1 MRLRRNGT
9 KKRRAGIS
17 KFNAGLLGVVLIVVF
32 SYLAYT
38 KFANPFAHKYTVHAT
53 FANASGLQ
61 PGSLVRIAG
70 VNVGTVA
77 SVAQEPGCKSAS
89 TTQSACQA
97 ADVTLNITNQGLPIH
112 DDATFAIRPRIF
124 LEGNFFVDISPG
136 TPQAP
141 AAPDGHTFPI
151 QQGVEPVQFD
161 QVLTGLQGNTRQNLQ
176 TLLQQ
181 YGKAVK
187 QGGPSFNKSIP
198 YWLPAYEYSSIV
210 AHDALGIQPH
220 DLSNYIAAQGDVSG
234 AVDTHPQ
241 NLENLITDFNTTA
254 NAFARENTALE
265 QTVGELPKTLS
276 AAMPAF
282 NALNAAFPPLRAF
295 ARALV
300 PGVKSTG
307 PMVDASLPFVTQLND
322 LVQPSEL
329 RGLTADLRPTVP
341 ALAKL
346 TKDTIPLM
354 RDEVRPTASCV
365 VNVIYPWSQLTVP
378 DNNFNASN
386 GFPPRKVY
394 VEAVDYLPG
403 LAGESRNFDANGPY
417 IRILGTGGTFT
428 YSLQPGLFGQAL
440 TKLDAVQPQVPPGG
454 KRPPYKETVPCE
466 SQQPVTN
473 LATPSSGPIQQTN
486 TGVASNASKA
496 RWQGATQ
503 NALPALAQIAGQSG
517 LKLNTSNMSGSAK
530 SPSGSGGSGAGG
542 SGSGSG
548 GSGAGSGSGSGGRL
562 SGAANS
568 VGQAIAGVLK
578 TS

>member
-1 MRLRRNGT
+1 MRRRKGKRRNGMSRFT
-9 KKRRAGIS
+9 
-17 KFNAGLLGVVLIVVF
+17 AGLIGIVLIVVF

-38 KFANPFAHKYTVHAT
+38 KFANPFAHQYTVHAT
-53 FANASGLQ
+53 FANANGLQ

-70 VNVGTVA
+70 VNVGKVT
-77 SVAQEPGCKSAS
+77 SVSEEPGCKSAS
-89 TTQSACQA
+89 STPNACQA
-97 ADVTLNITNQGLPIH
+97 ADVTMNISNQGLPIH

-124 LEGNFFVDISPG
+124 LEGNFFVDVSPG

-141 AAPDGHTFPI
+141 VAKDNHTFPI

-181 YGKAVK
+181 YGKAAK
-187 QGGPSFNKSIP
+187 QGGPSFNKSIQ

-220 DLSNYIAAQGDVSG
+220 DLSKYIAAQGDVSG
-234 AVDTHPQ
+234 AFDTHPRD
-241 NLENLITDFNTTA
+241 LENLITDFNTTA
-254 NAFARENTALE
+254 NAFARENTSLQ
-265 QTVGELPKTLS
+265 QTVARLPATLS
-276 AAMPAF
+276 AAIPAF

-295 ARALV
+295 ARAMV
-300 PGVKSTG
+300 PGVKSSG

-341 ALAKL
+341 ALARL
-346 TKDTIPLM
+346 TQDTIPLM
-354 RDEVRPTASCV
+354 RNEVRPAASCV

-378 DNNFNASN
+378 DQNFNASN

-403 LAGESRNFDANGPY
+403 LAGESRDFDANGPY

-454 KRPPYKETVPCE
+454 KRPPYEETTPCE
-466 SQQPVTN
+466 SQKPVAN
-473 LATPSSGPIQQTN
+473 LATPTSGPIEQTS
-486 TGVASNASKA
+486 TGLSSDAATA
-496 RWQGATQ
+496 RWQGVAQ
-503 NALPALAQIAGQSG
+503 NAVTGLGQASGASG
-517 LKLNTSNMSGSAK
+517 LKLNSADVSGSGAGG
-530 SPSGSGGSGAGG
+530 SGAGGSGGSGAGG
-542 SGSGSG
+542 SGAG
-548 GSGAGSGSGSGGRL
+548 GGPGGL
-562 SGAANS
+562 PAVPNT

-578 TS
+578 DS

>member
-1 MRLRRNGT
+1 MRRGKGKRRNGM
-9 KKRRAGIS
+9 S
-17 KFNAGLLGVVLIVVF
+17 KFTAGLIGIVLILVF

-53 FANASGLQ
+53 FANANGLQ

-70 VNVGTVA
+70 VNVGTVT
-77 SVAQEPGCKSAS
+77 SVSQEPGCKSAGS
-89 TTQSACQA
+89 TPNACQA
-97 ADVTLNITNQGLPIH
+97 ADVTMNITNQGLPIH

-124 LEGNFFVDISPG
+124 LEGNFFVDVSPG

-141 AAPDGHTFPI
+141 VAPDNHTFPI

-161 QVLTGLQGNTRQNLQ
+161 QVLTGLQDNTRQNLQ

-187 QGGPSFNKSIP
+187 QGGPSFNRSIR

-234 AVDTHPQ
+234 AFDAHPQ
-241 NLENLITDFNTTA
+241 NLESLITDFNTTA
-254 NAFARENTALE
+254 DAFARENNALE
-265 QTVGELPKTLS
+265 QTVAQLPRTLS
-276 AAMPAF
+276 AAIPAF

-295 ARALV
+295 ARAMV

-354 RDEVRPTASCV
+354 RNEVRSASSCV

-378 DNNFNASN
+378 DEHFNAAN

-403 LAGESRNFDANGPY
+403 LAGESRDFDANGPY

-440 TKLDAVQPQVPPGG
+440 SKLDAVQPQVPPGG
-454 KRPPYKETVPCE
+454 KRPPYEETVPCE
-466 SQQPVTN
+466 SQKPITN
-473 LATPSSGPIQQTN
+473 LATPTSGPIQQTSA
-486 TGVASNASKA
+486 GLSSAAAKA
-496 RWQGATQ
+496 RWQGVAQ
-503 NALPALAQIAGQSG
+503 NALSALGQAAATSG
-517 LKLNTSNMSGSAK
+517 LKLNSSQV
-530 SPSGSGGSGAGG
+530 
-542 SGSGSG
+542 
-548 GSGAGSGSGSGGRL
+548 AGSGSGSGPGGAG
-562 SGAANS
+562 SGASGSGGAGSGGSGGGPGGLPAVPNT

-578 TS
+578 GS

>member
-1 MRLRRNGT
+1 MRLRRS
-9 KKRRAGIS
+9 KKRRKGMS
-17 KFNAGLLGVVLIVVF
+17 TFKAGLIGIVLVAVV

-38 KFANPFAHKYTVHAT
+38 KFANPFASKYTIHAT
-53 FANASGLQ
+53 FANANGLQ

-70 VNVGTVA
+70 VNVGTVTA
-77 SVAQEPGCKSAS
+77 VSQEPGCKSVS
-89 TTQSACQA
+89 TTQNACQA
-97 ADVTLNITNQGLPIH
+97 ADVTMNVSNQGLPIH

-124 LEGNFFVDISPG
+124 LEGNFFVDVSPG

-141 AAPDGHTFPI
+141 VASNDHTFPI

-161 QVLTGLQGNTRQNLQ
+161 QVLTGLQGDTRQNLQ

-187 QGGPSFNKSIP
+187 QGGPSFNKSVQ

-210 AHDALGIQPH
+210 AHDALGLQPH
-220 DLSNYIAAQGDVSG
+220 DLSNYIAAQGQVAG
-234 AVDTHPQ
+234 ALDTHPQ

-254 NAFARENTALE
+254 NAFARENTSLE
-265 QTVGELPKTLS
+265 QTVAELPKTLG
-276 AAMPAF
+276 AAIPAF

-322 LVQPSEL
+322 LVQPAEL

-354 RDEVRPTASCV
+354 KNEVRPAASCV
-365 VNVIYPWSQLTVP
+365 ANVIYPWSQLTVP
-378 DNNFNASN
+378 DSNFNASN

-403 LAGESRNFDANGPY
+403 LAGESRDFDANGPY
-417 IRILGTGGTFT
+417 IRILGHRRDADVLAAARDVRAGAD
-428 YSLQPGLFGQAL
+428 QARRRPARGPARRQAP
-440 TKLDAVQPQVPPGG
+440 AVQGD
-454 KRPPYKETVPCE
+454 RPV
-466 SQQPVTN
+466 
-473 LATPSSGPIQQTN
+473 
-486 TGVASNASKA
+486 
-496 RWQGATQ
+496 
-503 NALPALAQIAGQSG
+503 
-517 LKLNTSNMSGSAK
+517 
-530 SPSGSGGSGAGG
+530 
-542 SGSGSG
+542 
-548 GSGAGSGSGSGGRL
+548 
-562 SGAANS
+562 
-568 VGQAIAGVLK
+568 
-578 TS
+578 

>member
-1 MRLRRNGT
+1 MRLRRKGS
-9 KKRRAGIS
+9 KKRRKGMS
-17 KFNAGLLGVVLIVVF
+17 KFTAGAIGIVLIAVF
-32 SYLAYT
+32 SYAAYT

-53 FANASGLQ
+53 FANANGLQ

-70 VNVGTVA
+70 VNVGTVTA
-77 SVAQEPGCKSAS
+77 VSTEPGCKSAS
-89 TTQSACQA
+89 TTQTACQA
-97 ADVTLNITNQGLPIH
+97 ADVTMNITNQGLPIH

-124 LEGNFFVDISPG
+124 LEGNFFVDVSPG
-136 TPQAP
+136 TPEAP
-141 AAPDGHTFPI
+141 VANDNHTFPI

-161 QVLTGLQGNTRQNLQ
+161 QVLTGLQDNTRQNLQ

-187 QGGPSFNKSIP
+187 EGGPSFNKSIQ

-210 AHDALGIQPH
+210 AHDALGIEPH
-220 DLSNYIAAQGDVSG
+220 DLSNYIAAQGQVAG
-234 AVDTHPQ
+234 AIDTHPQ

-254 NAFARENTALE
+254 NAFARENTSLE
-265 QTVGELPKTLS
+265 QTVAQLPRTLS

-282 NALNAAFPPLRAF
+282 NALNAAFPPLRTLAK
-295 ARALV
+295 ALI

-354 RDEVRPTASCV
+354 RDEVRPTSSCV
-365 VNVIYPWSQLTVP
+365 ANVIYPWSQLTVP
-378 DNNFNASN
+378 DPNFNASN

-403 LAGESRNFDANGPY
+403 LAGESRDFDANGPY
-417 IRILGTGGTFT
+417 IRILGTGGTLT
-428 YSLQPGLFGQAL
+428 YSLQPGLFGQSL
-440 TKLDAVQPQVPPGG
+440 TKLDAVQPEVPPGG
-454 KRPPYKETVPCE
+454 KRPPYEETVPCE
-466 SQQPVTN
+466 TQKPITDLS
-473 LATPSSGPIQQTN
+473 TPTSGPIQQAN
-486 TGVASNASKA
+486 TSGASTPAAKA
-496 RWQGATQ
+496 RWQGVDQ
-503 NALPALAQIAGQSG
+503 NAIPALAQMAQASG
-517 LKLNTSNMSGSAK
+517 LKLNTSQVSGSGK
-530 SPSGSGGSGAGG
+530 SGSGSGSGGSGSGG

-548 GSGAGSGSGSGGRL
+548 GSGSGGL
-562 SGAANS
+562 SGVTGS

-578 TS
+578 SS

>member
-1 MRLRRNGT
+1 MRLRRR
-9 KKRRAGIS
+9 KKRRNGMS
-17 KFNAGLLGVVLIVVF
+17 KFMAGLVGIVLVVVM

-53 FANASGLQ
+53 FANANGLQ

-70 VNVGTVA
+70 VNVGTVTA
-77 SVAQEPGCKSAS
+77 VAQEPGCKSAS

-97 ADVTLNITNQGLPIH
+97 ADVTMNITNQGLPIH
-112 DDATFAIRPRIF
+112 NDATFAIRPRIF

-136 TPQAP
+136 TPEAP
-141 AAPDGHTFPI
+141 VARDNHTFAI

-187 QGGPSFNKSIP
+187 VGGPSFNKSIQ

-210 AHDALGIQPH
+210 AHDALGIEPH
-220 DLSNYIAAQGDVSG
+220 DLSNYIAAQGQVSG

-254 NAFARENTALE
+254 NAFARKNTALE
-265 QTVGELPKTLS
+265 QTVAQLPRTLS
-276 AAMPAF
+276 AAIPAF
-282 NALNAAFPPLRAF
+282 NALNAAFPPLRRF

-346 TKDTIPLM
+346 TKSTIPLM
-354 RDEVRPTASCV
+354 KNEVRPTASCV
-365 VNVIYPWSQLTVP
+365 ANVIYPWSQLTVP

-403 LAGESRNFDANGPY
+403 LAGESRDFDANGPY
-417 IRILGTGGTFT
+417 IRILGTGGTLT

-454 KRPPYKETVPCE
+454 KRPAYEETVPCE
-466 SQQPVTN
+466 TQKPITDLS
-473 LATPSSGPIQQTN
+473 TPSSGPLQQTN
-486 TGVASNASKA
+486 TAMSAAASQA

-503 NALPALAQIAGQSG
+503 NSLPALAQIASASG
-517 LKLNTSNMSGSAK
+517 LKLNASNMSAGSTKPASGSA
-530 SPSGSGGSGAGG
+530 GSGSGAGG
-542 SGSGSG
+542 QG
-548 GSGAGSGSGSGGRL
+548 GGGQGGGAGGVVSQASD
-562 SGAANS
+562 A